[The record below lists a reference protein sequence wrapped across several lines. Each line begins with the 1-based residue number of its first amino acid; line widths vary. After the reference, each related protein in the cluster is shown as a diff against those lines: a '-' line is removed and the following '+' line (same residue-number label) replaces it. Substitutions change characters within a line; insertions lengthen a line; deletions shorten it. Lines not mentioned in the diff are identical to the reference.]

1 MVIVISS
8 NDIIVHAM
16 IINKI
21 IRAQHQ
27 KREDR
32 SAPLIRGNLHPHNRN
47 TRKLIDF
54 LEKQREK
61 YGSASSYASNFTESP
76 TLSNLSKEYFF
87 DGKRLE
93 NKHDTV
99 STNLAFENIHE
110 TQCRRY
116 MAVITHALDHHV
128 YNTPG
133 TTGDYVPI
141 IIYEQNDICYLYIA
155 LLNVQD
161 DITIDEN
168 TGEILDTTSLNSNT
182 FKIAVKVSLNGMLDH
197 YESIKNGSE
206 ETPANY
212 VWWVQKGN
220 DQIPQYI
227 QNFIPVKYKIDDA
240 KTTKRLM
247 LTLRAYLDSSPFT
260 HSARDAIDK
269 SVHSLLSHK
278 AEQKIAV
285 NITTDIDPII
295 TTMAE
300 QHGVDLSSNSFKDY
314 RFAHGFQDD
323 EVGNVFY
330 PDSKAVK
337 GLGQLKF
344 DINVAG
350 SEPIKISGMRSH
362 AGNTIELNE
371 DDPSN
376 PFVQIKVEPHDAE
389 AIRQKLNQGNSNG
402 SEARED

>member
-1 MVIVISS
+1 VVIVSSS

-32 SAPLIRGNLHPHNRN
+32 SAPLIRGNLHSNNKN

-54 LEKQREK
+54 LEVQREK

-76 TLSNLSKEYFF
+76 TLSNISKEYFF
-87 DGKRLE
+87 DGKYLE
-93 NKHDTV
+93 DKHDTE
-99 STNLAFENIHE
+99 STNLTVENIHE

-133 TTGDYVPI
+133 TTGDHVPI

-197 YESIKNGSE
+197 YESIKNGLD
-206 ETPANY
+206 ETSANY
-212 VWWVQKGN
+212 VWWVQKGK

-240 KTTKRLM
+240 KTTKHLM
-247 LTLRAYLDSSPFT
+247 LTLRGYLDTSSFT
-260 HSARDAIDK
+260 PHARDAIDK
-269 SVHSLLSHK
+269 SVYSLLNHK
-278 AEQKIAV
+278 AEKKESV

-300 QHGVDLSSNSFKDY
+300 QLGIDLSTNLFKDY
-314 RFAHGFQDD
+314 RIANGFQDD

-330 PDSKAVK
+330 PDSKAVR

-362 AGNTIELNE
+362 AGNTIDLNN

-376 PFVQIKVEPHDAE
+376 PFVQIKVEPRDVE
-389 AIRQKLNQGNSNG
+389 AIRQKLNQGNSNE